1 MDSTKHI
8 YLEFSEGWALYA
20 ENPLVSKYTDTYKDD
35 PLTKY
40 GMLKW
45 QIWRAL
51 RLVVDIGLHFK
62 GKSRDWAI
70 KLFADYTWDTSD
82 KVEKEVT
89 RYQSIPG
96 QAVTYMLGQLSIMQ
110 LKKEA
115 ETALGESFNLKDF
128 HFQVLRRGP
137 SPLNYLKESI
147 RKYIACVKDANSQ
160 PECGD
165 FLRAPKNTDSMVP
178 MQNLQQMDHHSFKVF

>member
-1 MDSTKHI
+1 MAIVSSIMENSERI
-8 YLEFSEGWALYA
+8 YS
-20 ENPLVSKYTDTYKDD
+20 
-35 PLTKY
+35 
-40 GMLKW
+40 MLHSP

-96 QAVTYMLGQLSIMQ
+96 QAVTYMLGQLSIME

-115 ETALGESFNLKDF
+115 ETTLGESFNLKDF
-128 HFQVLRRGP
+128 HFQVLMWQIG
-137 SPLNYLKESI
+137 I
-147 RKYIACVKDANSQ
+147 I
-160 PECGD
+160 
-165 FLRAPKNTDSMVP
+165 
-178 MQNLQQMDHHSFKVF
+178 QNLPTFFFNTWNILSTDINQIIWFIFSFISLAAGESTKWLFNNGLLMINIV

>member
-1 MDSTKHI
+1 MFLS
-8 YLEFSEGWALYA
+8 
-20 ENPLVSKYTDTYKDD
+20 P
-35 PLTKY
+35 
-40 GMLKW
+40 

-51 RLVVDIGLHFK
+51 RLVVDTGLHFK

-96 QAVTYMLGQLSIMQ
+96 QAVTYMLGQLSIME

-115 ETALGESFNLKDF
+115 ETALGENFNLKDF
-128 HFQVLRRGP
+128 HFQVVLIFINVT
-137 SPLNYLKESI
+137 S
-147 RKYIACVKDANSQ
+147 
-160 PECGD
+160 
-165 FLRAPKNTDSMVP
+165 
-178 MQNLQQMDHHSFKVF
+178 

>member
-1 MDSTKHI
+1 MFILQGSIMAIVSPIMANSERI
-8 YLEFSEGWALYA
+8 YS
-20 ENPLVSKYTDTYKDD
+20 
-35 PLTKY
+35 
-40 GMLKW
+40 MLHSP

-96 QAVTYMLGQLSIMQ
+96 QAVTYMLGQLSIME

-128 HFQVLRRGP
+128 HFQVL
-137 SPLNYLKESI
+137 
-147 RKYIACVKDANSQ
+147 
-160 PECGD
+160 
-165 FLRAPKNTDSMVP
+165 M
-178 MQNLQQMDHHSFKVF
+178 